1 MKRAH
6 QLAASQE
13 VVFVD
18 STSSCD
24 SENHSITF
32 MLTSCATGAAPLG
45 IIITKGQTQ
54 DICTQGF
61 QLLKDNISE
70 SFYKKNYPALFM
82 TDYSKAEINALNTV
96 WPQSDNLLCIFHV
109 CQSFWRWLWDAKH
122 NIPKEYQHILMRQ
135 FQKNSLFY

>member
-32 MLTSCATGAAPLG
+32 MLTSCAAGAAPLG

-54 DICTQGF
+54 DIYTQGF

-70 SFYKKNYPALFM
+70 SFYKKNYPAL
-82 TDYSKAEINALNTV
+82 
-96 WPQSDNLLCIFHV
+96 
-109 CQSFWRWLWDAKH
+109 
-122 NIPKEYQHILMRQ
+122 
-135 FQKNSLFY
+135 